1 MEEQSSFMCESLST
15 GLHCIYQ
22 SSCRSFY
29 LRRKVIKEEEEEEEE
44 EGLLSI
50 SERQRWDTF

>member
-29 LRRKVIKEEEEEEEE
+29 LRRKVIEEEEEEE
-44 EGLLSI
+44 EGLLISI
-50 SERQRWDTF
+50 YL